1 VLRALATD
9 VWVVERPQRFLGIE
23 LGTRMTVARVDGGLW
38 VCSPVSLDDELRRAI
53 DALGEVRW
61 IVAPNRFH
69 HLYVAPFA
77 AAYPK
82 ARLFGPPGLGRKRK
96 DLRFDAVLR
105 DGVEAGW
112 GDDLGWVRLRGVP
125 IFDELVFV
133 HRPSA
138 TLVVT
143 DFLMAQLPNGGAV
156 PRLTMRLEGVHRQ
169 PGVPRTV
176 RLLALRDREAL
187 GASLRP
193 LRDWPVERIVLAHG
207 ALVERDGRSVLR
219 RAFGWLEH

>member
-1 VLRALATD
+1 MLRALATD

-23 LGTRMTVARVDGGLW
+23 LGTRMTVARLGGGLW
-38 VCSPVSLDDELRRAI
+38 VCSPVALDDELRREI

-77 AAYPK
+77 AAYPN
-82 ARLFGPPGLGRKRK
+82 ARLFGPPGLARKRK
-96 DLRFDAVLR
+96 DLRFDGVLR
-105 DGVEAGW
+105 DGVEAEW
-112 GDDLGWVRLRGVP
+112 GDDVGWVRLRGVP

-143 DFLMAQLPNGGAV
+143 DFLMAQVPNGGLATRV
-156 PRLTMRLEGVHRQ
+156 TMRLEGVHAQ
-169 PGVPRTV
+169 ACVPRTV
-176 RLLALRDREAL
+176 RLLALRDRAAL
-187 GASLRP
+187 RESLRP
-193 LRDWPVERIVLAHG
+193 ILQWPLERIVLAHG
-207 ALVERDGRSVLR
+207 GLVERDGRAVVE
-219 RAFGWLEH
+219 RAWRSIAG